1 MITSGAVT
9 IDIFLPD
16 VAENLVTD
24 SQCAGEVWQGTVG
37 GAQGRGGE
45 DLVVCWGGECG
56 GGQEKPRK
64 INAVPLLSLGG
75 TEFRRY

>member
-37 GAQGRGGE
+37 GAQGQGGE
-45 DLVVCWGGECG
+45 DLCSLLGWRVRGWAGETM
-56 GGQEKPRK
+56 K
-64 INAVPLLSLGG
+64 N
-75 TEFRRY
+75 